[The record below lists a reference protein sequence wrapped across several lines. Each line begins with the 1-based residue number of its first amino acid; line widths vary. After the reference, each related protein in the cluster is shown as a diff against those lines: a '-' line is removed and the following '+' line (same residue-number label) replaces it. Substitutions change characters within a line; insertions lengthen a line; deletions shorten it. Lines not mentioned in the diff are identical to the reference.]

1 MQDYK
6 FDLKLNGQRGKS
18 RRRAGVFIAASMLA
32 GTLAALGFHDTD
44 ASLTAFSDT
53 HSQPSPQE
61 TRLQAQTPQPIRMA
75 LPLPAPGHD
84 QAPVAKAAHEE
95 PRPAAPA
102 QGPSLLQ
109 PDAIKTAP
117 VIKHLTKPAPTGN
130 VKAAQTAG
138 KTTATLPKT
147 GAVRVDPKP
156 VAVATAES
164 PSQSAPRS
172 TSSWK
177 KHKIKQG
184 ESLASIFKA
193 YQLSSVT
200 LYRILHSSEDAKS
213 LSRIRPGQQ
222 LEMQIDDD
230 GTLQK
235 LILVRSP
242 VERLMVSRQDGRY
255 QSQLANKKI
264 EHKVATVT
272 GTIESSLFVDGQK
285 AGLTDSQIMELA
297 EVFGWDIDFALEIR
311 AGDQF
316 RVIYDQQFVDGEKY
330 RSGPILAAEFVN
342 RGKTYQAFRYQSK
355 NQIGYYDAD
364 GHSKRRAFIR
374 TPIRFARISS
384 RFTPKRWHP
393 ILKKWKSHRGVDY
406 AAPTGT
412 PIKATG
418 NGRVIFRGWQRGYGR
433 IVILQHSSKYRTA
446 YAHMSKFRSSVK
458 KGTRVKQG
466 QVIGYVGKSGWATGP
481 HLHYEFRVNNVQRN
495 PLTVKLP
502 KSLPL
507 PKRQLASFKRKI
519 APLTQQLASIRQ
531 ATMVASAGD

>member
-1 MQDYK
+1 
-6 FDLKLNGQRGKS
+6 
-18 RRRAGVFIAASMLA
+18 
-32 GTLAALGFHDTD
+32 
-44 ASLTAFSDT
+44 
-53 HSQPSPQE
+53 
-61 TRLQAQTPQPIRMA
+61 
-75 LPLPAPGHD
+75 
-84 QAPVAKAAHEE
+84 
-95 PRPAAPA
+95 
-102 QGPSLLQ
+102 
-109 PDAIKTAP
+109 
-117 VIKHLTKPAPTGN
+117 
-130 VKAAQTAG
+130 
-138 KTTATLPKT
+138 
-147 GAVRVDPKP
+147 
-156 VAVATAES
+156 
-164 PSQSAPRS
+164 
-172 TSSWK
+172 
-177 KHKIKQG
+177 
-184 ESLASIFKA
+184 
-193 YQLSSVT
+193 
-200 LYRILHSSEDAKS
+200 
-213 LSRIRPGQQ
+213 
-222 LEMQIDDD
+222 MQIDDD

-316 RVIYDQQFVDGEKY
+316 RVIYDQQLVDGEKY

-393 ILKKWKSHRGVDY
+393 ILNKWKSHRGVDY

-531 ATMVASAGD
+531 ATMVASAGN